1 MMASLPVHRWVT
13 ASFHRKTITE
23 HLALLFVLP
32 HAQNLLTRSDRLP
45 VRGHNAPPRTLFPAL
60 TSDSFFCV
68 SRFLEA
74 LVDPIRLGNYYA
86 TFISRSTYEVLN
98 GHEDFNTCSTER
110 DWVLT
115 DDEIASWLTPARDMY
130 EEWGRNVDIPERLE
144 WYLRGEDT
152 PPTDILPIKYRP
164 PGSSKSGKVWAG
176 RVKAKRGDAGREAL
190 VSNAVSYVV
199 VEDDE
204 ESENSVSMGAD
215 SVAAAQTQ
223 AQFMDDHHSNS
234 ESQAISSEGGQI
246 DGALD
251 VSRRDALMEGEELLL
266 RRRAVRSAR
275 RSRNRSGLDE
285 LDEEYGASG
294 PAKHGARG
302 SHQMI
307 TRNSNKRVVVEADAE
322 AAEDEDENEGVGTGS
337 SSRRRRDHQLVL
349 RDEERRRSASATA
362 SSVHPPTARPR
373 TAGRLQIRSAKAI
386 AIENAEQ
393 EGLGMPS
400 GLAGGLGLPARGYID
415 GRRYLNTPH
424 ISYGVGIA
432 SGVPGQSSDFNA
444 SLLLQGRSAV
454 HRPPLTPNSNN
465 SYPNGGYYVQQPMP
479 TGSSPSYPHYA
490 TGVPYPNMLG
500 SAAGAPN
507 ISHYNNNLD
516 YRLGNKNAHLH
527 HPYYF
532 NSQAFVSGPP
542 RHLLT
547 QPYAPYNARSSL
559 VNSYSSANNYP
570 NVSAGTFDPTAPY
583 RRLAKKASGANG
595 EGFAENVNSSTG
607 TVSNITIGT
616 VGVDGDGGN
625 LYRGNVGSSAGTVS
639 NITIGTAGIGG
650 DGGSRYR
657 GNIGSS
663 AGTVS
668 NISIGTVGIVGD
680 GGNLGRGNIDSSLT
694 TLGPKNVNIV
704 ETSAPRSAIVINATE
719 NYLKG
724 DYGVRSTGHYHS
736 SPPTSQNTR
745 AHSITPHIQLQ
756 SLPHN
761 RHLPHEQHG
770 NRWPLHQN
778 EITSTKSNLH
788 SQSSQLSKGPQTQ
801 SDSTT
806 VETDVTECQLGEK
819 GNNESTAIKSQPRN
833 FQSCGSLDAT
843 GRLSTMSEDQSTVT
857 KWNTIAPN
865 ALTLTAG
872 SGNSLLPQSLVLS
885 SNSLDLTPNSPFLLF
900 EGSAPSSVSETAP
913 EVDWSEKSMVT
924 TEVSADLRDSRRPVE
939 GEDCEEIQVRGQ
951 SQEVNIE
958 ALESTKDAAAGSPGR
973 RSSKGP
979 VIESQSKVRGKYHVI
994 VSQNRKAKK
1003 DPPVLG
1009 AGLPSSPVTF
1019 ADAVGV
1025 GCSSTVCP
1033 DVPTTLSGFD
1043 LCASS
1048 GDALKSSTS
1057 ALMDSIE
1064 QLPPDYD
1071 NLIVF
1076 KEGDGMNTVGKE
1088 EDTNQVHIGLETNI
1102 EELGGA
1108 E

>member
-1 MMASLPVHRWVT
+1 MKRKRQARNVRSDGPSVYVSLLNQPVAAGSDGARANVSERMKYEASESEGSQPRHDPDDRYDEDDDGRQDEDNEEEISLHQDPPSASDSDGGLSVSPPPSRRRKSRKNRDRLVSNVREVTRSKSRRIDISMEGDVTSTNNGVRRSSRITKLAESYEIDGTVNRNAGSDQSMGDPTEGAADDIDENGRGDHNYLHELCTPQSELVDDTAPLRYVRDFYNRLRRGPVGRFQKLEDIPQFKRRWTNSSENVKDSLRDILSFVAIQAGGRVIGSSSDPPLFGGMADLVPEEEKLDVVVKTADFMSKLTREEVQQVAYVAGWVT
-13 ASFHRKTITE
+13 ASFHRQTITE

-144 WYLRGEDT
+144 RYLRGEDT

-176 RVKAKRGDAGREAL
+176 RVKAKRGDAGREAV

-275 RSRNRSGLDE
+275 RARNRSGLDE

-424 ISYGVGIA
+424 ITYGVGIA

-542 RHLLT
+542 RHLLP

-559 VNSYSSANNYP
+559 VNTYSNANNYP

-724 DYGVRSTGHYHS
+724 DYG
-736 SPPTSQNTR
+736 
-745 AHSITPHIQLQ
+745 LQ

-761 RHLPHEQHG
+761 RHLPHEQPG
-770 NRWPLHQN
+770 N
-778 EITSTKSNLH
+778 
-788 SQSSQLSKGPQTQ
+788 
-801 SDSTT
+801 
-806 VETDVTECQLGEK
+806 
-819 GNNESTAIKSQPRN
+819 
-833 FQSCGSLDAT
+833 
-843 GRLSTMSEDQSTVT
+843 
-857 KWNTIAPN
+857 
-865 ALTLTAG
+865 
-872 SGNSLLPQSLVLS
+872 
-885 SNSLDLTPNSPFLLF
+885 
-900 EGSAPSSVSETAP
+900 
-913 EVDWSEKSMVT
+913 
-924 TEVSADLRDSRRPVE
+924 
-939 GEDCEEIQVRGQ
+939 
-951 SQEVNIE
+951 
-958 ALESTKDAAAGSPGR
+958 
-973 RSSKGP
+973 
-979 VIESQSKVRGKYHVI
+979 
-994 VSQNRKAKK
+994 
-1003 DPPVLG
+1003 
-1009 AGLPSSPVTF
+1009 
-1019 ADAVGV
+1019 
-1025 GCSSTVCP
+1025 
-1033 DVPTTLSGFD
+1033 
-1043 LCASS
+1043 
-1048 GDALKSSTS
+1048 
-1057 ALMDSIE
+1057 
-1064 QLPPDYD
+1064 
-1071 NLIVF
+1071 
-1076 KEGDGMNTVGKE
+1076 
-1088 EDTNQVHIGLETNI
+1088 
-1102 EELGGA
+1102 
-1108 E
+1108 